1 MYKKE
6 SKVKEKLVLITILS
20 TIFVRGEMYKKGQ
33 EVEVNEREAKELIN
47 RGVAIDEAEIE
58 IEEDT
63 TKPIEKMNKQELLD
77 YATELG
83 VEVEESMTKAQIIK
97 AINAEDEE

>member
-1 MYKKE
+1 M
-6 SKVKEKLVLITILS
+6 SKKLVTVTILS
-20 TIFVRGEMYKKGQ
+20 TIFVRGEMYKVGD
-33 EVEVNEREAKELIN
+33 EVQVNEREAKELIN
-47 RGVAIDEAEIE
+47 RGVATDEAEVE

-77 YATELG
+77 YAEELG
-83 VEVEESMTKAQIIK
+83 IELEDGMTKAQIIE